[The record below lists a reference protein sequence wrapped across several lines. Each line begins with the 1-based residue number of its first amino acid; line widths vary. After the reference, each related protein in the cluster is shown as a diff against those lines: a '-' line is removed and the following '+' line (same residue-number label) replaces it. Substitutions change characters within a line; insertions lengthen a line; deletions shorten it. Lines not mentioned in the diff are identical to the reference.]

1 MAGLSSVDHLAA
13 FKGIHATLAAEERM
27 KALGARPLLVPS
39 PRAIESECG
48 FSVLL
53 EDSRERDVRVLWERL
68 AMPGALYRVT
78 RTGGQRRYEK
88 ID

>member
-1 MAGLSSVDHLAA
+1 MSSPEYLAS
-13 FKGIHATLAAEERM
+13 FKGIHATLAAEERL
-27 KALGARPLLVPS
+27 KAMGARPSLIPS
-39 PRAIESECG
+39 PRAIETDCG

-53 EDSRERDVRVLWERL
+53 AGAGEEAVRELWAKL

-78 RTGGQRRYEK
+78 RMEGERRYEK